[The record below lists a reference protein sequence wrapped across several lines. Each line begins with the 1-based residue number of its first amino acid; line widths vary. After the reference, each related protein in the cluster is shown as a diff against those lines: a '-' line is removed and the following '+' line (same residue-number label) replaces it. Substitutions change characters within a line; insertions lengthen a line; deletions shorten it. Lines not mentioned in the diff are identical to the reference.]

1 MASAPFSTE
10 PPVTVDP
17 ARSGPDPAL
26 GAVLAPRFW
35 VAAGVVILGI
45 ALLTLKPL
53 WGGAP
58 WLTATVVLFGL
69 VLALQTAL
77 LRLQFAHAE
86 LLVWRGSTCI
96 RRFPYAE
103 WISWRLFWPPVPVI
117 FYFREQSS
125 IHLLPMLFE
134 AEALAE
140 QLRRHL
146 PHLSPESPPDNA

>member
-1 MASAPFSTE
+1 MASAPSPSE
-10 PPVTVDP
+10 PPVIDDP
-17 ARSGPDPAL
+17 ASSGPDPAI
-26 GAVLAPRFW
+26 GTVLAPRYW
-35 VAAGVVILGI
+35 VSAGVVVLGI
-45 ALLTLKPL
+45 ALLALQPL
-53 WGGAP
+53 WGGVL
-58 WLTATVVLFGL
+58 WVTVAVALFGL

-77 LRLQFAHAE
+77 LRLQFAPAE

-103 WISWRLFWPPVPVI
+103 WIAWRLYWPPVPVI
-117 FYFREQSS
+117 FYFREQRS

-146 PHLSPESPPDNA
+146 PHLSPETSAGDA

>member
-1 MASAPFSTE
+1 MA
-10 PPVTVDP
+10 
-17 ARSGPDPAL
+17 
-26 GAVLAPRFW
+26 
-35 VAAGVVILGI
+35 
-45 ALLTLKPL
+45 
-53 WGGAP
+53 
-58 WLTATVVLFGL
+58 LFGL

-77 LRLQFAHAE
+77 LRLQFAPEE

-103 WISWRLFWPPVPVI
+103 WIGWRLFWPPLPVI
-117 FYFREQSS
+117 FYFREQRS

-146 PHLSPESPPDNA
+146 PHLSPETSSGDA